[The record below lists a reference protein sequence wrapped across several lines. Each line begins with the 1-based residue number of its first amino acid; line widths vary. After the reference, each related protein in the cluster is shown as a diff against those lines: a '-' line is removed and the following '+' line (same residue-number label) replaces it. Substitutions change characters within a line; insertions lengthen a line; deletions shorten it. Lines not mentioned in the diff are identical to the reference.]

1 MNSRVKNAVTLLIA
15 GILLAAVIGLLAQQ
29 LGPAAPPEARPGVVT
44 RVYDGDT
51 VDVSRAGR
59 VRLLG
64 IDALDAHNLER
75 TAEQAEYYGISQE
88 RVRYWAGQAEEFA
101 RERLLERSVLLKYG
115 YEMRDTYGRLLAYV
129 HLPEESGEPT
139 VDFNLL
145 MIEEGLASAYRR
157 FDHPRRRE
165 YMQAE
170 QRARGE
176 ERGFWQDV
184 RPRRAD

>member
-1 MNSRVKNAVTLLIA
+1 MSSRLKNAVILVIV
-15 GILLAAVIGLLAQQ
+15 GVLLAAAIGLLAQQ

-64 IDALDAHNLER
+64 IDALDAHNRER
-75 TAEQAEYYGISQE
+75 TAEQAEYYGMSQE

-101 RERLLERSVLLKYG
+101 RERLLGRNVVLKYG
-115 YEMRDTYGRLLAYV
+115 YEMRDSYGRLLAYV
-129 HLPEESGEPT
+129 HAGDQSGEAT
-139 VDFNLL
+139 ADFNLL

-165 YMQAE
+165 YIQAE

-184 RPRRAD
+184 PARRAD